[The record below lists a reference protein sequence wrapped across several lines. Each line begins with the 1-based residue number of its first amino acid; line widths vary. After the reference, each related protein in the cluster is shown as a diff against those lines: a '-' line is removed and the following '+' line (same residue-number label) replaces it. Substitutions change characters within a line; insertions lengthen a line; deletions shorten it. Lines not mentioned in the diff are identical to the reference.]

1 MILIV
6 CTFQRFIPPFFD
18 LAILLVTQF
27 ELRPADG
34 TQAHRNALIT
44 AFMFLQIFGGHLGI
58 PIVLLTTA
66 FSKTIQRRPVLIN
79 FLVTWVI
86 YATAYT
92 LL

>member
-1 MILIV
+1 MHISTLHSAI
-6 CTFQRFIPPFFD
+6 FD